1 MRPPGCRRGGRV
13 SAILRLTTASG
24 SIYEVAGTAVRRVTR
39 SPGSESER
47 VAPEWRRARLSDWR
61 LGRPMVIL
69 WGDGTDEHSPIEARG
84 CYNCRVTATTPITAS
99 EIISGGAA

>member
-1 MRPPGCRRGGRV
+1 
-13 SAILRLTTASG
+13 
-24 SIYEVAGTAVRRVTR
+24 
-39 SPGSESER
+39 
-47 VAPEWRRARLSDWR
+47 
-61 LGRPMVIL
+61 MVIL